1 MAKGHGQRALR
12 LGGDCNHRAEGLL
25 LRILAEHKG
34 IQTAVPMEDL
44 ARTAGL
50 STREL
55 QVQIKHLI
63 EHHGQ
68 LIGSS
73 TGKPNGYYL
82 ATAADLHKA
91 KRQLWNRAMSN
102 LVRISKLDQISIEAI
117 FGQVPMQFE
126 EFIKGETHAKDTA
139 LTR

>member
-1 MAKGHGQRALR
+1 VSGQPTQKALKF
-12 LGGDCNHRAEGLL
+12 GKDTCNLRAEGLL
-25 LRILAEHKG
+25 LRILEQHRG
-34 IQTAVPMEDL
+34 IASAVPMEDL
-44 ARTAGL
+44 ARTVGL

-55 QVQIKHLI
+55 QIQIKHLI
-63 EHHGQ
+63 EYHGC

-73 TGKPNGYYL
+73 TGNPHGYYL

-102 LVRISKLDQISIEAI
+102 LVRLSRLDKISMEEI

-126 EFIKGETHAKDTA
+126 EFLKGPHV
-139 LTR
+139 